1 MSADDIV
8 LTADSVNAPAR
19 LQTGRRD
26 RWSRGFWI
34 GLACAA
40 AVHAV
45 LIIGV
50 ARHAPRYLGEAGG
63 APDAINVELVDEADL
78 KSRETS
84 TGNSPPP
91 GAQVPPPL
99 PQSAPAQESPPPQP
113 EAKQPVEKTPPEQKA
128 EQPVEK
134 PPEQKAEQPAEA
146 ARADQPASLLPVEKE
161 KPQSAPP
168 QAERAKEDAKEK
180 KAEAEAEAAKKLE
193 LKPPTEL
200 DLSLPKEMS
209 MAQQFDNFGSASS
222 AVGRPPGITRSGAN
236 DDFGRGVI
244 RALKKTMPPATGI
257 KGRLTIKLILDER
270 GNIASLKLVKP
281 AGIRDLDDGVMF
293 SAQQSSFP
301 FPPQGATV
309 ADRTFLITY
318 VYN

>member
-1 MSADDIV
+1 MSADEIV

-50 ARHAPRYLGEAGG
+50 ARHAPRYLGAAGG
-63 APDAINVELVDEADL
+63 AADAINVELVDEADL

-91 GAQVPPPL
+91 GALVPPPQ
-99 PQSAPAQESPPPQP
+99 PQSEPAPESPPPQP

-128 EQPVEK
+128 EK
-134 PPEQKAEQPAEA
+134 TPEPKAELPAEA
-146 ARADQPASLLPVEKE
+146 APADQPASLLPVEKE

-168 QAERAKEDAKEK
+168 QAGHAKEDAKEK

-193 LKPPTEL
+193 LKPPNQL

-209 MAQQFDNFGSASS
+209 MAQPFDNFGSASS

-244 RALKKTMPPATGI
+244 RALKKTMPPATGT
-257 KGRLTIKLILDER
+257 KGRLTIRLILDER
-270 GNIASLKLVKP
+270 GNIATLKLVKA
-281 AGIRDLDDGVMF
+281 AGIRDLDEGVMF
-293 SAQQSSFP
+293 SAQQASFP